1 MAEGSA
7 EAPVDE
13 GLVALREYNDEDG
26 TLPEAFPPE
35 LEGRVGGAWLG
46 GGPEDPEPLEELPA
60 GTNAAG
66 KVVVVTGF
74 TVVVVTGFTV
84 VVGRV
89 TVVVVTGFTVVVV
102 GFTVVVTSLTVVV
115 VGFTVVVG
123 RVTVVVVTGFTVVV
137 VVGRVTVVVTCL
149 TRVVVGKVIVVV
161 VNAGFAAVLSVV
173 LESLVPL
180 VDDDDLVAVV
190 LDDLVVVVVLAAGAD
205 ELVAVGPSVV
215 GGSVVG
221 GSVVGG
227 SVLGGRVTL
236 VEMTSVPGK
245 GPMLSP
251 TRVPVGP

>member
-102 GFTVVVTSLTVVV
+102 GFTVVV
-115 VGFTVVVG
+115 G

-190 LDDLVVVVVLAAGAD
+190 LDDLVVVVVVLAAGAD